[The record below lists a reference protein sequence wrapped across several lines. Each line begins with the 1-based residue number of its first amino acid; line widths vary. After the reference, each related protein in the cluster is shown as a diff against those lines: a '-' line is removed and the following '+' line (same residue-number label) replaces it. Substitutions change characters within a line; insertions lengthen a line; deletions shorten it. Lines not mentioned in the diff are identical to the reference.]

1 MSDDKR
7 QDELITQQRLQCAI
21 YTLTMAFTPY
31 ILSTMR

>member
-1 MSDDKR
+1 MPSDER